1 MLAATSTTIAPHVE
15 AAKRLLR
22 ELEQHAAVAT
32 DVLIT
37 GDSVEFL
44 AMLEKRQRLL
54 AQLERVVE
62 VLAQERAQSRGR
74 FDERGSEAAALI
86 GEVTEA
92 AAGALESHE
101 RLVGRVRA
109 ERDRL
114 AAAVSRTEQ
123 PDSIANH
130 YAATSHVVRQQT
142 LSVTG

>member
-32 DVLIT
+32 DVLIA

-54 AQLERVVE
+54 AQIERVVE

-74 FDERGSEAAALI
+74 FDERGSETAALI

>member
-54 AQLERVVE
+54 TQLERVVE

-74 FDERGSEAAALI
+74 FDERGSETAALI

>member
-1 MLAATSTTIAPHVE
+1 MLAATSTPIAPHVE

-32 DVLIT
+32 DVLIA

-54 AQLERVVE
+54 AQIERVVE

-74 FDERGSEAAALI
+74 FDERGSETAALI
-86 GEVTEA
+86 GDVTEA

>member
-1 MLAATSTTIAPHVE
+1 MLATTPTTIAPHVE

-32 DVLIT
+32 NVLSS
-37 GDSVEFL
+37 GDSAEFL
-44 AMLEKRQRLL
+44 ATIEKRQHLL
-54 AQLERVVE
+54 AELERVVD
-62 VLAQERAQSRGR
+62 VLAHERARARGR
-74 FDERGSEAAALI
+74 FDERSSEAAALI

-92 AAGALESHE
+92 AVGALETHE

-114 AAAVSRTEQ
+114 AAAVGRTEQ